1 VLGSCLQA
9 EGRSRGCRSRRAAGR
24 SLRAY
29 LVNEL
34 PSSPA
39 TWLESATGRLLL
51 AHLGHAEALCELFSS
66 LDYSRTRVEEV
77 LVAQALHVIEAALAQ
92 EPHVLLVDLPD
103 IVDCLSAVLACWD
116 GVFRHRVAVRRVA
129 VGLRR
134 VAVGLRRVAVGLRRL
149 RQCRAPRA
157 STRVGGV
164 GSHADSSS
172 RMSSGTLSFWLLE
185 FAFTL
190 SGEERNATADLRGS
204 TVLVAKLLSAKL
216 IAATGCETNVFC
228 CTIFCSMRN
237 RALGV
242 STSER
247 AGALS
252 PSIPL

>member
-1 VLGSCLQA
+1 MRLLFFRSSS
-9 EGRSRGCRSRRAAGR
+9 EGVEVVRLC
-24 SLRAY
+24 LRAY

-129 VGLRR
+129 VCLRR
-134 VAVGLRRVAVGLRRL
+134 VAVGLRRRAVSLRRL

-157 STRVGGV
+157 STRVAVDARKVCARGRSRRWRPAPRTARAVAVGALGV

-172 RMSSGTLSFWLLE
+172 RMSSGTLFFWLLE
-185 FAFTL
+185 Q
-190 SGEERNATADLRGS
+190 S
-204 TVLVAKLLSAKL
+204 K
-216 IAATGCETNVFC
+216 
-228 CTIFCSMRN
+228 
-237 RALGV
+237 
-242 STSER
+242 
-247 AGALS
+247 
-252 PSIPL
+252 IPF